1 MLPVEQVNLLI
12 FVVDLE
18 YFGEH
23 AALHQV
29 HHFSVLLD
37 PVLGGPDV
45 NIENGP
51 LALDVIGRAAM
62 YLVN

>member
-1 MLPVEQVNLLI
+1 MEKVNLLV

-37 PVLGGPDV
+37 PVLLGADV

-51 LALDVIGRAAM
+51 LALDVIGRAARH
-62 YLVN
+62 LVN